1 MTASDGVFRAPN
13 AIGGED
19 PTPGPSKGGRP
30 PHAASYE
37 NRRQVKVMAARL
49 MPQEAIAAIIGI
61 SDDTLRKYYGEELRQ
76 GDAEGCLKV
85 SRALDKLLEGGSEK
99 AILHLA
105 KVKLGLTETRRHE
118 HKVSGKDGEPFTI
131 EDYMRMPM
139 EDLRKR
145 IEEIDAI
152 LAEE

>member
-1 MTASDGVFRAPN
+1 MRVDGDA
-13 AIGGED
+13 GEG
-19 PTPGPSKGGRP
+19 PAPGPSKGGRP
-30 PHAASYE
+30 PHAASDE
-37 NRRQVKVMAARL
+37 TRRQAKVMAARF

-118 HKVSGKDGEPFTI
+118 HKVSGKDGEPFTL